1 MSSGGQIVG
10 GIVGGIVGFF
20 AGGNVAL
27 GASIGMAIGG
37 YIDPPKG
44 PKGRPP
50 SASDLAVQTA
60 TYGAPLSRGYGT
72 YGTLGNVFWVE
83 GNSLRAEEVEAE
95 GGKGGAPAG
104 PSTYAIYGT
113 FAVGFGEGE
122 IDGYGRIWCSGKL
135 VADYSASTLTGV
147 IATSENGGTI
157 TLYTGSA
164 SQLPDDRIQADM
176 GAANTP
182 AYRGLHYI
190 VFKDWPM
197 ADYGNTL
204 MGMQVKA
211 EIIRSGA
218 VVPASTVL
226 SASST
231 PSLPSLYT
239 RSFRLAA
246 DMIVETG
253 SNKHYDT
260 SDMIS
265 IRNLYHVFGST
276 SPTLV
281 SDAPMYAYPDGFFQ
295 NKHQVSL
302 DQTDTDCVVL
312 SFYLNTP
319 TQVIILDT
327 FGAVLSDSGLI
338 PEATM
343 QSDLGRAVIDR
354 GEVFFGDHGQKLYK
368 IPFGLYT
375 DPPAPVVSSPTA
387 LYAEHFGVSE
397 NYVFVFDNAIG
408 SETSATVYK
417 LDRTTLNTIATYTQA
432 VMGTQSLIC
441 VISDSEFY
449 TLPLYSGA
457 APIFRWVDGV
467 ATDTGMRYSAGRD
480 VNARLM
486 VVTPGL
492 AYVVKDTVAWEIY
505 ACWAGNQGATV
516 PLADIISAEC
526 QLSGLLDAGDID
538 VTDIDEAV
546 RGYKI
551 SSTAAIRSTLE
562 PLQAAWPFDVI
573 PHGYKIKFIRRGK
586 SSVATIDID
595 ELGCVAG
602 NEKPGVRITASREM
616 DTQLPRKVTINYLD
630 VGREYDL
637 NVGPGA
643 ERLSTDAINVE
654 EIELAIVMNAD
665 EAAQK
670 EEVILYMRWLDRH
683 DVSCVLPPPNLN
695 LEAADVI
702 TISGDGATYELRLT
716 SINYLPDGRLECQA
730 KFNSAAVYTSTA
742 VGQAGLDTGQVLS
755 IAGPSRTI
763 LLDIPCV
770 DSTLMDR
777 PALLA
782 GMSEY
787 SAGWPG
793 GTLMRS
799 DDIGQTWAAIQ
810 GFSTPQMTS
819 GLAINGLPS
828 GITHMMDV
836 TNALN
841 LWLDHGSLS
850 SVSDATMFAGANHFA
865 VGSHGRWEILA
876 ARTVT
881 VNGDGSYTLSNLMR
895 GRFGTEW
902 AMGLHAVN
910 DQVVLL
916 DYAAMRLIGMDQ
928 GSINIERVWR
938 GVTLGKTLDSA
949 PDMPLIYAGTNLE
962 CLSPVYVRGVRSAA
976 NDWSIDWVRRTR
988 VGWEWRDYV
997 DAQLGETTEAY
1008 EVEIYGEAGYTTL
1021 KRTISGLTS
1030 SATTYT
1036 SAQQVTD
1043 FGAVQSTL
1051 YVKVYQISA
1060 VVGRGYPVPAT
1071 LTASVATATPPFMQQ
1086 VTFDEH
1092 WASVVLAMHMDGT
1105 NGGTTFTDV
1114 KGHTISNFGPMTTTT
1129 SVIKYGT
1136 ASAVCSNNAA
1146 YYLRAAAASDLLFG
1160 AGDFS
1165 IDFWMRTSGSGT
1177 GQVVGIWSA
1186 DGSLAHSWQV
1196 LISSTAIT
1204 FRYSTTGN
1212 DTFTLT
1218 TSGLSITNG
1227 VFKFIEISR
1236 SGSTVYF
1243 FVDGV
1248 LVATH
1253 TGVTQTFYAVGSG
1266 KYLEIARD
1274 GATQS
1279 YLLNGYLDDLRITNG
1294 VCRHTSGYTP
1304 PAQAFFETA

>member
-135 VADYSASTLTGV
+135 VADYSASSLTGV
-147 IATSENGGTI
+147 IATSENAGTI

-182 AYRGLHYI
+182 AYRGLHYL

-211 EIIRSGA
+211 EIVRNGSIVPSSA
-218 VVPASTVL
+218 VFSHSPTPPAPL
-226 SASST
+226 
-231 PSLPSLYT
+231 LYV
-239 RSFRLAA
+239 RSFRLSAYG
-246 DMIVETG
+246 IIETG
-253 SNKHYDT
+253 STAQSSGYD
-260 SDMIS
+260 MVS
-265 IRNLYHVFGST
+265 IRHLYHVFGASN
-276 SPTLV
+276 PVLE
-281 SDAPMYAYPDGFFQ
+281 SDVPIDAYHDGFFH
-295 NKHQVSL
+295 NKHQIYL
-302 DQTDTDCVVL
+302 DQTDTDCIVM
-312 SFYLNTP
+312 SFYLNTD
-319 TQVIILDT
+319 TQVIVLDR
-327 FGAVLSDSGLI
+327 FGGVLSDSGRMLEADI
-338 PEATM
+338 PA
-343 QSDLGRAVIDR
+343 SLGRAVVDR
-354 GEVFFGDHGQKLYK
+354 GEIFFGDHGQKLYK
-368 IPFGLYT
+368 IPLGVYHDYT
-375 DPPAPVVSSPTA
+375 VPVISSPTA

-397 NYVFVFDNAIG
+397 NYVFVVDNSTG
-408 SETSATVYK
+408 SGSNCTVLK
-417 LDRTTLNTIATYTQA
+417 LDRATLSTVATYTQA
-432 VMGTQSLIC
+432 IDGTTAIVC
-441 VISDSEFY
+441 VISDTEFY
-449 TLPLYSGA
+449 TLPSNSGA
-457 APIFRWVDGV
+457 APIFRWINGV
-467 ATDTGMRYSAGRD
+467 ASDTGMRYSATRD

-486 VVTPGL
+486 VASPTL

-573 PHGYKIKFIRRGK
+573 PHGYKIKFVRRGK
-586 SSVATIDID
+586 TPVATIDID

-770 DSTLMDR
+770 DSSLMDR

-787 SAGWPG
+787 STGWPG

-819 GLAINGLPS
+819 GLAINALAS

-910 DQVVLL
+910 DHVVLL
-916 DYAAMRLIGMDQ
+916 DYAALRLIGMDQ

-962 CLSPVYVRGVRSAA
+962 CLSPVYVRGARSAS

-1092 WASVVLAMHMDGT
+1092 WANVVLAMHMDGT

-1114 KGHTISNFGPMTTTT
+1114 KGHTISNIGPMSTTT
-1129 SVIKYGT
+1129 VYKKYGT
-1136 ASAVCSNNAA
+1136 AAADYYNNAA
-1146 YYLRAAAASDLLFG
+1146 YYLRAAAAADLQFG

-1165 IDFWMRTSGSGT
+1165 VDFWLRLTNAAT
-1177 GQVVGIWSA
+1177 GQMCGVWSG
-1186 DGSLAHSWQV
+1186 DGNLAHSWQL
-1196 LISSTAIT
+1196 LISSTVIT

-1212 DTFTLT
+1212 DTVALQT
-1218 TSGLSITNG
+1218 TGLSIGTG
-1227 VFKFIEISR
+1227 TFRFIEVSR
-1236 SGSTVYF
+1236 SGSSVYF

-1253 TGVTQTFYAVGSG
+1253 TGVTATFYTTGTDKYFESG
-1266 KYLEIARD
+1266 RD

-1279 YLLNGYLDDLRITNG
+1279 YVFAGQIDDLRITKG

>member
-1 MSSGGQIVG
+1 MSSAGQIVG
-10 GIVGGIVGFF
+10 GVVGGIVGFF

-44 PKGRPP
+44 PKGRAP

-60 TYGAPLSRGYGT
+60 TYGASLSRGYGT
-72 YGTLGNVFWVE
+72 YATLGNVFWVE

-95 GGKGGAPAG
+95 GGKGGDPSG

-122 IDGYGRIWCSGKL
+122 IDGFGRIWCSGKL
-135 VADYSASTLTGV
+135 VADYAGSSLTSV
-147 IATSENGGTI
+147 LATNENGGTI
-157 TLYTGSA
+157 TLYHGSA

-211 EIIRSGA
+211 EIIRNGS
-218 VVPASTVL
+218 VL
-226 SASST
+226 ASSSVFSSSPT
-231 PSLPSLYT
+231 PALPLLYT
-239 RSFRLAA
+239 RSFRLAQ

-253 SNKHYDT
+253 SNRHYDT
-260 SDMIS
+260 SDMVS
-265 IRNLYHVFGST
+265 IRHLYHVFGAS
-276 SPTLV
+276 SPSLQADTPI
-281 SDAPMYAYPDGFFQ
+281 AAYHDGFFH
-295 NKHQVSL
+295 NKAQIPL

-312 SFYLNTP
+312 SFYKNTP
-319 TQVIILDT
+319 TQVIVLDPS
-327 FGAVLSDSGLI
+327 GVVLSDSGLVA
-338 PEATM
+338 EADM
-343 QSDLGRAVIDR
+343 PAALGRAVIDR
-354 GEVFFGDHGQKLYK
+354 GEIFFGDHGQKIYK
-368 IPFGLYT
+368 IPLGTYHDYT
-375 DPPAPVVSSPTA
+375 IPVVSSPTT

-397 NYVFVFDNAIG
+397 NYVFVSDN
-408 SETSATVYK
+408 STSTVSSSTVYK
-417 LDRTTLNTIATYTQA
+417 LDRVTLNTVATYTQA
-432 VMGTQSLIC
+432 VRGNEQIIC

-457 APIFRWVDGV
+457 APIFRWINGV

-486 VVTPGL
+486 VVSPTL

-505 ACWAGNQGATV
+505 ACWVNNQGASV
-516 PLADIISAEC
+516 PLSEIIAAEC
-526 QLSGLLDAGDID
+526 LLSGLIDSGDID
-538 VTDIDEAV
+538 VTDIDEDV

-551 SSTAAIRSTLE
+551 SNISPIRSSLE

-573 PHGYKIKFIRRGK
+573 PHGYKIKFVRRGK
-586 SSVATIDID
+586 SPVATIDVS

-602 NEKPGVRITASREM
+602 NEKPGVQITASREM
-616 DTQLPRKVTINYLD
+616 DSQLPRRVSISYLD
-630 VGREYDL
+630 VSREYDM
-637 NVGPGA
+637 NTGPGA
-643 ERLSTDAINVE
+643 ERLNTEATNIE
-654 EIELAIVMNAD
+654 QIELAIVMNAD

-770 DSTLMDR
+770 DSSLMDR

-787 SAGWPG
+787 STGWPG
-793 GTLMRS
+793 GTLVRS
-799 DDIGQTWAAIQ
+799 DDAGQTWASIQ

-819 GLAINGLPS
+819 GLAINALAS

-865 VGSHGRWEILA
+865 VGVHGRWEILA
-876 ARTVT
+876 AKTVT
-881 VNGDGSYTLSNLMR
+881 VNGDGSYTLSNMMR
-895 GRFGTEW
+895 GLFGTEW
-902 AMGLHAVN
+902 AISLHTAN
-910 DQVVLL
+910 DAVVLL
-916 DYAAMRLIGMDQ
+916 DSAALRLIGMDV
-928 GSINIERVWR
+928 GSINIERIWR
-938 GVTLGKTLDSA
+938 GVTNGKTIDTA
-949 PDMPLIYAGTNLE
+949 PDIPLAYTGVNLE

-997 DAQLGETTEAY
+997 DASLGEASEAY

-1114 KGHTISNFGPMTTTT
+1114 KGHTMANLGPMTTTT
-1129 SVIKYGT
+1129 SVVKYGT
-1136 ASAVCSNNAA
+1136 ASAECYGHAA
-1146 YYLRAAAASDLLFG
+1146 YYLRTAAVSELLFG
-1160 AGDFS
+1160 SGNFS
-1165 IDFWMRTSGSGT
+1165 IDFWIRLNNAST
-1177 GQVVGIWSA
+1177 GQVAGIWSST
-1186 DGSLAHSWQV
+1186 DGSSYSWQL

-1204 FRYSTTGN
+1204 FRYSTTGG
-1212 DTFTLT
+1212 DVYTLQT
-1218 TSGLSITNG
+1218 TGLSIGTG
-1227 VFKFIEISR
+1227 AFKFVEVSR
-1236 SGSTVYF
+1236 SGSNVYF
-1243 FVDGV
+1243 FVGGI

-1253 TGVTQTFYAVGSG
+1253 TGVTQTFFSVSAA
-1266 KYLEIARD
+1266 KYFEIARD
-1274 GATQS
+1274 GASQT
-1279 YLLNGYLDDLRITNG
+1279 YLLNGYLDDLRITKG
-1294 VCRHTSGYTP
+1294 VCRHDADYTP
-1304 PAQAFFETA
+1304 PTQAFFETA